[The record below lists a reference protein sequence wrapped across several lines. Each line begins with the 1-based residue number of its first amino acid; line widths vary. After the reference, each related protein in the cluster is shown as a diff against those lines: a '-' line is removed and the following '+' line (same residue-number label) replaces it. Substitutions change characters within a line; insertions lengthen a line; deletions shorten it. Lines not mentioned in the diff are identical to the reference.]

1 MLKSLRSNHRQK
13 IIMGHIKINSIRY
26 KSDILKPMLTE
37 VLDTLMISEIKL
49 DDSFPEAQFYI
60 EGFRTP
66 FRLDRNKHSGG
77 ILLYVRNNIDA
88 ILLIDHVFS
97 NDVEAFFTEIKL
109 NTCKWLV
116 CCSNRI
122 NVSAHLEQIW
132 RALDVYGKRY
142 ENVLL
147 TGDYNVDVKE
157 TIMKVFCNQL
167 MALNEEP
174 ICFKN
179 VNSPSCIDFFLTN
192 SSKIFETRLT
202 LETGMS
208 DFHKLLITILK
219 VKPDKLPPRIVKY
232 RDYKTFESKAFN
244 NKLLVSLASLNLKQ
258 YLSNF

>member
-1 MLKSLRSNHRQK
+1 
-13 IIMGHIKINSIRY
+13 
-26 KSDILKPMLTE
+26 
-37 VLDTLMISEIKL
+37 
-49 DDSFPEAQFYI
+49 
-60 EGFRTP
+60 
-66 FRLDRNKHSGG
+66 
-77 ILLYVRNNIDA
+77 
-88 ILLIDHVFS
+88 
-97 NDVEAFFTEIKL
+97 
-109 NTCKWLV
+109 
-116 CCSNRI
+116 
-122 NVSAHLEQIW
+122 
-132 RALDVYGKRY
+132 
-142 ENVLL
+142 
-147 TGDYNVDVKE
+147 
-157 TIMKVFCNQL
+157 

-232 RDYKTFESKAFN
+232 RDYKTLESKAFN